1 MKWTVLK
8 SLLNLLRLSY
18 VLFLVLF
25 FIFDHKVCG
34 NLTPQTEIKRKP
46 PALEGE
52 VLITG
57 LPVKSLFFFKC
68 TLLIDVSCYLTPP
81 TRKRKTWHFTHGVA
95 TVKEG
100 CHLFLRI
107 HQNFV
112 ANKWAFLFLL
122 HIGYQLCLSFILL
135 LFVSNVPM
143 KPYPSWM
150 RWDFVPNIGTLS
162 LLSIKHYLLRI
173 DITVSLI

>member
-1 MKWTVLK
+1 MKWTVFK

-25 FIFDHKVCG
+25 FVFDHEVCG
-34 NLTPQTEIKRKP
+34 NLTPQTEIKPKP

-57 LPVKSLFFFKC
+57 LPGKSLFFFKC
-68 TLLIDVSCYLTPP
+68 TLLIDVSCYMTPP
-81 TRKRKTWHFTHGVA
+81 HTRKRKTCHFTHGVA

-100 CHLFLRI
+100 CHLFLWN
-107 HQNFV
+107 QNFV
-112 ANKWAFLFLL
+112 ANKSAFLFLL

-135 LFVSNVPM
+135 LFVSNVPI

-150 RWDFVPNIGTLS
+150 R
-162 LLSIKHYLLRI
+162 
-173 DITVSLI
+173 